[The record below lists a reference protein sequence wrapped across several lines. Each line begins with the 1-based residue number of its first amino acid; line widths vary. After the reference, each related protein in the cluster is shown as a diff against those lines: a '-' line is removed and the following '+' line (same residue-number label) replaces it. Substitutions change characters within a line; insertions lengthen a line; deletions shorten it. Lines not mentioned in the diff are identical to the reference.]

1 MNFTEDQ
8 EGDVVKNWLKQNWL
22 TIVLCVVFA
31 IAISFGW
38 RYYQQYKIDS
48 NKAMEADFTA
58 ISLTK
63 PADVEKFVQE
73 NDKSIYSTL
82 TLLKAAQAEAKDG
95 KLQVAYDYLV
105 QASKSSSDSYIQN
118 IIKLRQAKLLAFLDK
133 KDQALSLLDSVNDQN
148 FTIRKEI
155 TKGDVLLHF
164 GEIDNAKDSYAKAVE
179 LDPNLKAFVDVK
191 LR

>member
-63 PADVEKFVQE
+63 PADVEKFVHE